1 MEEILRIS
9 GTVKDSVVDGPG
21 HRFVIFTQG
30 CHMNCEGCNRPENLD
45 PTKGKSVSIDTLF
58 NEIEE
63 VKDNIDGVTFSG
75 GEPFLQAG
83 ALASLGR
90 MIKDKLNL
98 EIITYT
104 GYSIELISTE
114 IQFNNLDWMRLLTVS
129 DFIIDGNYEKD
140 KPSDKFGSDNQRMID
155 VSKSDIKN
163 EVYKIVSDN
172 IVEREIIDISLT
184 SSINEVN
191 IINDVYK
198 PMIALGKAFE
208 SIDKD
213 KIIEKS
219 SSEEERNNVLK
230 LFDNVSYCKE
240 KAETLLGGVVVNE
253 NRETDK

>member
-58 NEIEE
+58 SEIEE

-104 GYSIELISTE
+104 GYSIELISNE
-114 IQFNNLDWMRLLTVS
+114 IQSNNLDWMRLLTVT
-129 DFIIDGNYEKD
+129 DFIVDGKYEKD
-140 KPSDKFGSDNQRMID
+140 KPSDKFGSDNQRIID
-155 VSKSDIKN
+155 INKSDIKN
-163 EVYKIVSDN
+163 EVYEIVSDN
-172 IVEREIIDISLT
+172 IVETETIDISLT

-198 PMIALGKAFE
+198 PMIALGKVFE

-213 KIIEKS
+213 KIIEKAS
-219 SSEEERNNVLK
+219 TEEERNNTIK
-230 LFDNVSYCKE
+230 LFENVAYCKE
-240 KAETLLGGVVVNE
+240 RAEFLLGGLENE
-253 NRETDK
+253 NRETN

>member
-58 NEIEE
+58 SEIEE

-75 GEPFLQAG
+75 GEPFLQAE

-104 GYSIELISTE
+104 GYSIELISNE
-114 IQFNNLDWMRLLTVS
+114 IQSNNLDWMRLLTVT
-129 DFIIDGNYEKD
+129 DFIVDGKYEKD

-155 VSKSDIKN
+155 VNKSDIKN
-163 EVYKIVSDN
+163 EVYKIVSAN
-172 IVEREIIDISLT
+172 VVETETIDISLT

-191 IINDVYK
+191 IINDIYK
-198 PMIALGKAFE
+198 PMMALGKAFE
-208 SIDKD
+208 SIDKN
-213 KIIEKS
+213 KIIEKAS
-219 SSEEERNNVLK
+219 TEEERNNTIK
-230 LFDNVSYCKE
+230 LFENVAYCKE
-240 KAETLLGGVVVNE
+240 RAEFLLGGFKNE
-253 NRETDK
+253 NRETD

>member
-58 NEIEE
+58 SEIEE

-75 GEPFLQAG
+75 GEPFLQAE

-104 GYSIELISTE
+104 GYSIELISNE
-114 IQFNNLDWMRLLTVS
+114 IQSNNLDWMRLLTVT
-129 DFIIDGNYEKD
+129 DFIVDGKYEKD
-140 KPSDKFGSDNQRMID
+140 KPFDKFGSDNQRMID
-155 VSKSDIKN
+155 VNKSDIKN
-163 EVYKIVSDN
+163 EVYKIVSAN
-172 IVEREIIDISLT
+172 VVETETIDISLT

-191 IINDVYK
+191 IINDIYK
-198 PMIALGKAFE
+198 PMMALGKAFE
-208 SIDKD
+208 SIDKN
-213 KIIEKS
+213 KIIEKAS
-219 SSEEERNNVLK
+219 TEEERNNTIK
-230 LFDNVSYCKE
+230 LFENVAYCKE
-240 KAETLLGGVVVNE
+240 RAEFLLGGFKNE
-253 NRETDK
+253 NRETD

>member
-30 CHMNCEGCNRPENLD
+30 CHINCEGCNRPENLD

-75 GEPFLQAG
+75 GEPFLQAE

-104 GYSIELISTE
+104 GYSIELISNE
-114 IQFNNLDWMRLLTVS
+114 IQSNNLDWMRLLTVS
-129 DFIIDGNYEKD
+129 DFIVDGKYEKD

-155 VSKSDIKN
+155 VNKSDIKN
-163 EVYKIVSDN
+163 EVYKIVSAN
-172 IVEREIIDISLT
+172 VVEREIIDISLT

-213 KIIEKS
+213 KIIEKAS
-219 SSEEERNNVLK
+219 TEEERNNTIK
-230 LFDNVSYCKE
+230 LFENVAYCKE
-240 KAETLLGGVVVNE
+240 RAEFLFGEFKNE
-253 NRETDK
+253 NRETD

>member
-58 NEIEE
+58 SEIEE

-83 ALASLGR
+83 TLASLGR

-104 GYSIELISTE
+104 GYSIELISNE
-114 IQFNNLDWMRLLTVS
+114 IQSNNLDWMRLLTVT
-129 DFIIDGNYEKD
+129 DFIVDGKYEKD

-155 VSKSDIKN
+155 VNKSDIKN
-163 EVYKIVSDN
+163 EVYEIISDN
-172 IVEREIIDISLT
+172 IVEREIIGISLT

-191 IINDVYK
+191 IINDIYK
-198 PMIALGKAFE
+198 PMIDLGKVFE

-213 KIIEKS
+213 KIIEKAS
-219 SSEEERNNVLK
+219 TEEERNNTIK
-230 LFDNVSYCKE
+230 LFENVAYCKE
-240 KAETLLGGVVVNE
+240 RAEFLLGGLENE
-253 NRETDK
+253 NRETN